1 MKQKLLGLLLAFTA
15 CFITLPTT
23 HAQNTKDIIDRLET
37 ALGVSLPSPYR
48 TKFKEFVATNKIMCD
63 EGSNAFTEQ
72 FIKDQ
77 MKNNLG
83 INRQNQF
90 LLVWNAIYHAIKKDY
105 IYDGSDGNEAILDD
119 YSKVMNEID
128 ACEAKY
134 RNDYISYTKQI
145 SAEARRQSAEARR
158 QSAEARRQSAEAR
171 RQSAEA
177 RQQSAELDQSIVIST
192 YSGIC
197 HLISYYSLWKVAPES
212 AKIESELNEAK
223 ENCKYVINNCHKY
236 NINYQSLLPVE
247 VQNFYG
253 IDPVQQNSLTCEK
266 AEVKTLNIVLQEI
279 VKLYNIYQK
288 APQAKR
294 EIHDIKDYIEA
305 CKKHNIDYKSKLSPE
320 VRKFF
325 GIE

>member
-158 QSAEARRQSAEAR
+158 QSAEARRQSAE
-171 RQSAEA
+171 
-177 RQQSAELDQSIVIST
+177 LDQSIVIST
-192 YSGIC
+192 YSGIY